1 MSADDTAAN
10 GVLDLAVG
18 YTDPVIALG
27 AWPQTTAD
35 FTVSPA
41 PGGGAVLSVALSF
54 QSSALVAAPTE
65 PAAAG
70 AARALDLSARFDRIY
85 YQVGQ
90 PDVRLT
96 LSTSLDQ
103 PAGGKPTPLL
113 GPLGGLR
120 AQAAAASAFA
130 ATAATLRS
138 LTADPSLTASLGD
151 VVSHYGLDWPALA
164 TANGAR
170 TLGELIVGT
179 AAALP
184 VFAVFKAGDTT
195 AGLCPPELTVSAV
208 LADPDNT
215 VLPLSAGIELVI
227 PARTL
232 TPDPTLSLN
241 VIATAAK
248 VTPASLVRANAA
260 TTGLLRPGFV
270 FTAQGVEVEVALEAP
285 DNEVSLDEVAQ
296 AFVDNGVPWDAVM
309 VAVANGETLP
319 GMFRDGASLSLDR
332 YIVQGDETLAANGSG
347 ASLAELAQ
355 RNGATIDLFPAGAPV
370 FLSAPAVAPLDMPL
384 ADIATAYGIEPGEVL
399 RHNAGAALKAAGV
412 LVLPGVGVLPASPQT
427 LRIPYGIPPRR
438 SLEAISGRFLKA
450 QELRSP
456 AQGLV
461 AINAALPGTVAGGQT
476 IVVQGQSIVTQDGDS
491 FDDVVAR
498 ADPPITLDQLADAI
512 ADEPDALAP
521 GGLLLCPPAQL
532 ASGSG
537 TTPAQAGSRYSLN
550 PSTLLAANAATPGLI
565 QPGVTLTA
573 PASEGSVSLVT
584 AQADSIN
591 AILRRFARAGAAVTI
606 ESLAQANLNV
616 GMLAAGA
623 LLLLPP
629 PPRRLEASFGQDGW
643 TLPGSIFPL
652 RAWVGIERDPDL
664 VDPAFRG
671 PPDTPASAVG
681 AVSAVAARRSIG
693 PTDSE
698 DGAVTLNG
706 FAADL
711 EAAIP
716 GLRVA
721 TGKVL
726 SAERAAD
733 PTDVWAVSFIDGNG
747 IGQVT
752 LAPPSTVPGI
762 DGLQPRSFAL
772 RPLSNVLESRT
783 GVAIRL
789 LDPVTGLYGETE
801 TRDYQGIDLE
811 AWARDFLADLD
822 LFYSAPY
829 AAPAYRTARAALG
842 VAIGAKA
849 DLAGAVADGL
859 SPVLDIDEDA
869 EIGGINWT
877 AAREALRQELLV
889 RLSRAYGIAAVIQF
903 QADVAALADTAN
915 ARLSGTGRI
924 LALDAAEGDNQ
935 TWRKAQ
941 LSTAKTPL
949 AAGTWPVSFLLSVPD
964 EAQHRSVTLD
974 LDYPIN
980 ELEFAITPVVEG
992 YDASDW
998 LSFVTPLSQTPPAAL
1013 QVDLGQ
1019 PVTPIPLRAYPPLAA
1034 LVSQSAAT
1042 IDPPAS
1048 VEEALHW
1055 TYVFAYRHQSAAQD
1069 EIRLE
1074 VEFNLRPPAAR
1085 LAAVSEDLFG
1095 RLAQYAAIAPQ
1106 LWPILAGLTD
1116 PAAGID
1122 PTVTA
1127 NAVATYA
1134 GLIRETADAWL
1145 THWGSPP
1152 PAPQARLSGGAP
1164 YELYGYAVSL
1174 DSAVIEERPWYV
1186 DLTLR
1191 RVSDAGGDFWPAITV
1206 LAADGARIDLI
1217 PRPEGPADGVLTYDF
1232 PPQTV
1237 EAFTPL
1243 TFELRL
1249 PDLHIARYQ
1258 SALSKVWV
1266 ERNARLLGPAGPQ
1279 TREAF
1284 VYRTPALAFPE
1295 PLTPLIQ
1302 IDTRFDI
1309 GPWTDNPATNPLNGV
1324 FEAIFDGDPAGRE
1337 TSIAIRYGYALTAGP
1352 DPIETY
1358 LPVALQPRELY
1369 EGVSPIVQA
1378 VEAWDSANQPVRDGG
1393 LWAFAISLYS
1403 SLDAALDRPLLV
1415 LSRLVSPLEG

>member
-1 MSADDTAAN
+1 MSSEVAAS

-27 AWPQTTAD
+27 AWPQTTAE
-35 FTVSPA
+35 FSVSPA
-41 PGGGAVLSVALSF
+41 VGGGATLSVGLSF

-65 PAAAG
+65 PAGAG
-70 AARALDLSARFDRIY
+70 AARALDLSTRFDRIY
-85 YQVGQ
+85 FQVGQ
-90 PDVRLT
+90 PDVSLS
-96 LSTSLDQ
+96 LSTSLNQ
-103 PAGGKPTPLL
+103 PAGGSPIPLA

-130 ATAATLRS
+130 ATAATLRT
-138 LTADPSLTASLGD
+138 LTADPAVTATLGD

-164 TANGAR
+164 SANGLR

-195 AGLCPPELTVSAV
+195 ASLCPPELTVSTV

-215 VLPLSAGIELVI
+215 VLPLTAGIELAI

-232 TPDPTLSLN
+232 TPDAALSLN
-241 VIATAAK
+241 AIAAAAK

-270 FTAQGVEVEVALEAP
+270 FTGQGVEVEVALKAP
-285 DNEVSLDEVAQ
+285 DSEVSLDEIAQ
-296 AFVDNGVPWDAVM
+296 TFFDNGVPWNTVM

-319 GMFRDGASLSLDR
+319 GMFRDGASLNLDR
-332 YIVQGDETLAANGSG
+332 YIIQADETLAANGSG
-347 ASLAELAQ
+347 ASLTELAA
-355 RNGATIDLFPAGAPV
+355 RNGTTVDLFPAGAPV
-370 FLSAPAVAPLDMPL
+370 FLSAPATAPLDMPL
-384 ADIATAYGIEPGEVL
+384 AEIATAYGVESGELL
-399 RHNAGAALKAAGV
+399 RHNAGAVLKAAGV

-450 QELRSP
+450 EELRTSV
-456 AQGLV
+456 QGLV
-461 AINAALPGTVAGGQT
+461 AANAALPGTVAGGQT
-476 IVVQGQSIVTQDGDS
+476 IVVQGQSIATQDGDS
-491 FDDVVAR
+491 FEAVVAR

-512 ADEPDALAP
+512 ADEPDVLAP

-537 TTPAQAGSRYSLN
+537 TTPSQVGLRYSVTA
-550 PSTLLAANAATPGLI
+550 SALLAANAATPGLI
-565 QPGVTLTA
+565 QPGVTITA

-584 AQADSIN
+584 AAADSVN

-606 ESLAQANLNV
+606 DGLAQANLNV

-629 PPRRLEASFGQDGW
+629 PPRRLEASFGQAGW
-643 TLPGSIFPL
+643 VLPGSIFPL
-652 RAWVGIERDPDL
+652 RCWVGIERDLDL

-671 PPDTPASAVG
+671 PPDAPASAVA
-681 AVSAVAARRSIG
+681 AVSAVAARRSIAA
-693 PTDSE
+693 TDPE
-698 DGAVTLNG
+698 DGAVTLNA

-711 EAAIP
+711 EAAVP

-726 SAERAAD
+726 SAERQAD
-733 PTDVWAVSFIDGNG
+733 PTDVWAVSFIDGAG
-747 IGQVT
+747 IGKVA
-752 LAPPSTVPGI
+752 LAPPSTVPGVE
-762 DGLQPRSFAL
+762 GLQPRSFAL
-772 RPLSNVLESRT
+772 RPLSNVLESRS
-783 GVAIRL
+783 GVEIRL
-789 LDPVTGLYGETE
+789 LDPATGLYGDTE

-829 AAPAYRTARAALG
+829 AAPAYRVARAMLG
-842 VAIGAKA
+842 LAIGSKA

-859 SPVLDIDEDA
+859 SPVLVLDEDA
-869 EIGGINWT
+869 EIGGDNWT

-889 RLSRAYGIAAVIQF
+889 KLSRAYGVAAVIQF
-903 QADVAALADTAN
+903 QASVEAQADTAN
-915 ARLSGTGRI
+915 AKLSGTGRI
-924 LALDAAEGDNQ
+924 LALDAAEGDNE

-949 AAGTWPVSFLLSVPD
+949 GAGSWPISFLLSVPD
-964 EAQHRSVTLD
+964 EAQHRSVTLS

-998 LSFVTPLSQTPPAAL
+998 LSFITPLSQTPPAAL

-1019 PVTPIPLRAYPPLAA
+1019 PVTPIPLRSYPPLAA

-1042 IDPPAS
+1042 VDTPVS
-1048 VEEALHW
+1048 VDEALRW
-1055 TYVFAYRHQSAAQD
+1055 TYVFAYTHQSAAQD

-1074 VEFNLRPPAAR
+1074 VEFNLRPPAQKRVA
-1085 LAAVSEDLFG
+1085 ENQDLFG

-1116 PAAGID
+1116 PAAGLD
-1122 PTVTA
+1122 PVTVA
-1127 NAVATYA
+1127 NAVGTYA
-1134 GLIRETADAWL
+1134 TLIRETADAWL
-1145 THWGSPP
+1145 AHWQAPA
-1152 PAPQARLSGGAP
+1152 PAPQARLFSGAP
-1164 YELYGYAVSL
+1164 YELYGYGASL
-1174 DSAVIEERPWYV
+1174 DSEIVDGKPWYAS
-1186 DLTLR
+1186 LTLR
-1191 RVSDAGGDFWPAITV
+1191 RVADAGGDFWPQVEVIAG
-1206 LAADGARIDLI
+1206 DGTRTPLTPD
-1217 PRPEGPADGVLTYDF
+1217 PDGPTDGVLVYDF
-1232 PPQTV
+1232 PPQAV
-1237 EAFTPL
+1237 EAFTL
-1243 TFELRL
+1243 LSFEMRFVG
-1249 PDLHIARYQ
+1249 LHIARYQ
-1258 SALSKVWV
+1258 SALAKVWV
-1266 ERNARLLGPAGPQ
+1266 ERNARLLGPSGPQ

-1284 VYRTPALAFPE
+1284 IYRTPALAFPE

-1302 IDTRFDI
+1302 RDTRLDI
-1309 GPWTDNPATNPLNGV
+1309 GVWTTNPATNPLNAV
-1324 FEAIFDGDPAGRE
+1324 FEAIFDGDPIGRE
-1337 TSIAIRYGYALTAGP
+1337 TTIAIRYGYALTPGP

-1358 LPVALQPRELY
+1358 LPVALQPRALY
-1369 EGVSPIVQA
+1369 EGVAPIVQA
-1378 VEAWDSANQPVRDGG
+1378 TQAWDDANQPVRDGG

-1403 SLDAALDRPLLV
+1403 SLDEALDRPLLV
-1415 LSRLVSPLEG
+1415 LSRLVSPLV